1 MLERERESECVENFL
16 GFISFCAST
25 KAQGSAGTHTRR
37 IVALTHAACFSL
49 VSDTKTRIAF
59 V

>member
-1 MLERERESECVENFL
+1 MRERESECVENFP
-16 GFISFCAST
+16 GFISFVCVN
-25 KAQGSAGTHTRR
+25 KSAGFRWHTRTRR